1 MKYFEALYEKE
12 VKEPILDYEK
22 LVNKY
27 LALLTCFFEEKLS
40 VYQNMTYLKNVVIGF
55 NHYHL
60 KFLGSTYLPK
70 DYVNLTCELW
80 DNITYKI
87 NNLSTLDQLLLLT
100 IKTIDNILLENP
112 KRDNL
117 YLSKDLLINFYS
129 IYNTLNNSKNYTLS

>member
-60 KFLGSTYLPK
+60 KFLGSTYLPNN
-70 DYVNLTCELW
+70 YIYLSCELW
-80 DNITYKI
+80 ETITNKE
-87 NNLSTLDQLLLLT
+87 NLSTLDQLFLLT
-100 IKTIDNILLENP
+100 VKTIANILSQNTN
-112 KRDNL
+112 KNNL

-129 IYNTLNNSKNYTLS
+129 VYNTLTNTENYTLS

>member
-60 KFLGSTYLPK
+60 KFLGSTYLPN
-70 DYVNLTCELW
+70 DYIYLSCELW
-80 DNITYKI
+80 ENITNKE
-87 NNLSTLDQLLLLT
+87 NLSTLDQLFLLT
-100 IKTIDNILLENP
+100 VKTIANILSQNTN
-112 KRDNL
+112 KNNL

-129 IYNTLNNSKNYTLS
+129 VYNTLTNTENYTLS